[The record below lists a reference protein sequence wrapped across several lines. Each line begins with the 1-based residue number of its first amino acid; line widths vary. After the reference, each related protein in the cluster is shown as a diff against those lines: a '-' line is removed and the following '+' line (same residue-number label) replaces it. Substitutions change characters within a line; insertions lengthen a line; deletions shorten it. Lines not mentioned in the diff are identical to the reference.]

1 MALSF
6 TLRIGLPK
14 QRQGQST
21 DKLSTSPYFHVL
33 NFTSIFFFCL
43 QKLIEGVVVAGSSCL
58 VVEDVV
64 TSGGSVLET
73 CHALQTA
80 GVGVAH
86 AVVLLDRE
94 QGGRGNLQR
103 EGVNLTSVL
112 TMTQLLEY
120 LQNAGKITMEM
131 MRKVKNFLS
140 ENAAIGVKLTI
151 TANST
156 HQLPSP
162 AHLSYT
168 ERAQLSSNTL
178 AKRLLLLM
186 DQKST
191 NLALSADVSTS
202 AQLLE
207 VRSVLGNRYL
217 EVTRWLVE
225 RQLSVVIMSYHGFIG
240 KFRR

>member
-1 MALSF
+1 M
-6 TLRIGLPK
+6 
-14 QRQGQST
+14 
-21 DKLSTSPYFHVL
+21 
-33 NFTSIFFFCL
+33 
-43 QKLIEGVVVAGSSCL
+43 QKLIEGVVDAGSSCL

-73 CHALQTA
+73 CRALQTA

-94 QGGRGNLQR
+94 QGGQGNLQR
-103 EGVNLTSVL
+103 EGVKLTSVL
-112 TMTQLLEY
+112 TMTQLLEH
-120 LQNAGKITMEM
+120 LQNAGKITMETTRM
-131 MRKVKNFLS
+131 VKNFLS
-140 ENAAIGVKLTI
+140 ENAAIGVPKSTI
-151 TANST
+151 AGNST

-168 ERAQLSSNTL
+168 ERAQLSSNML

-207 VRSVLGNRYL
+207 VRSVLGNIL
-217 EVTRWLVE
+217 
-225 RQLSVVIMSYHGFIG
+225 
-240 KFRR
+240 K